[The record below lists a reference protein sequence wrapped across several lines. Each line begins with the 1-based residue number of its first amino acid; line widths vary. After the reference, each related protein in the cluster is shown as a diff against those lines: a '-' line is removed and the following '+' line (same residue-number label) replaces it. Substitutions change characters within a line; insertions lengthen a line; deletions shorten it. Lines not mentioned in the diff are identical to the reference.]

1 MRNNFKPIFGATC
14 LAIMVGG
21 VYAYPTPLSSTNS
34 SEEEEPESITLTGV
48 VRDFNERSEDG
59 GHPDFEN
66 RPDGGFGLYGQN
78 IAVDIGE
85 DEKPVYLGNGRKV
98 RRQYKDSGG
107 NPICWTLF
115 DADLGDVLGRWGNYD
130 SGGIESSSSY
140 DMWFNDILGTNM
152 SRTFDLKLDRSEDG
166 SYVFDSNE
174 SEWCQELNGFF
185 PIENQLF
192 GNSAPASG
200 APNRNFHF
208 TFELHTEF
216 TYQEDDNQVFTFR
229 GDDDVWVF
237 IDGKLVIDLGGVHG
251 AESQTVDIDRLGL
264 NDGKSYRLCFFFAE
278 RHRTQSNFRI
288 ETNLQLDTVDLP
300 TVTAAYD

>member
-14 LAIMVGG
+14 LAILVGG
-21 VYAYPTPLSSTNS
+21 VYAYPTPLSPSNAT
-34 SEEEEPESITLTGV
+34 EEEDPESITLTGV
-48 VRDFNERSEDG
+48 VRDFKERSVEG
-59 GHPDFEN
+59 GHPDFES

-78 IAVDIGE
+78 ISVNIGE
-85 DEKPVYLGNGRKV
+85 DEKPVFTGSGRKL
-98 RRQYKDSGG
+98 RRQYKDSAG

-115 DADLGDVLGRWGNYD
+115 DEDMGDQLGRWGSYD

-140 DMWFNDILGTNM
+140 DMWFNDVLGSNM
-152 SRTFDLKLDRSEDG
+152 SRTFDLTLDKAEDG

-174 SEWCQELNGFF
+174 SEWCQLLNGFF

-192 GNSAPASG
+192 GNSAAASG
-200 APNRNFHF
+200 APDRNFHF

-216 TYQEDDNQVFTFR
+216 TYNEEDSQVFTFR

-251 AESQTVDIDRLGL
+251 AESQTVDINRLGL
-264 NDGKSYRLCFFFAE
+264 TSGETYRLCFFFAE

-288 ETNLQLDTVDLP
+288 QTNLKLDTVDLP

>member
-115 DADLGDVLGRWGNYD
+115 DADLGDVLGRWGSYD
-130 SGGIESSSSY
+130 SGGVESSSSY

-174 SEWCQELNGFF
+174 SEWCQELDGFF

>member
-1 MRNNFKPIFGATC
+1 MDTRISR
-14 LAIMVGG
+14 VD
-21 VYAYPTPLSSTNS
+21 
-34 SEEEEPESITLTGV
+34 LTA
-48 VRDFNERSEDG
+48 
-59 GHPDFEN
+59 
-66 RPDGGFGLYGQN
+66 GFGLYGQN

-85 DEKPVYLGNGRKV
+85 DEKPVFTGSGRKL
-98 RRQYKDSGG
+98 RRQYKDSAG

-115 DADLGDVLGRWGNYD
+115 DEDMGDMLGRWGSYD

-140 DMWFNDILGTNM
+140 DVWFNDVLGSNM
-152 SRTFDLKLDRSEDG
+152 SRTFDLTLDKAADG

-174 SEWCQELNGFF
+174 SEWCQLLNGFF

-192 GNSAPASG
+192 GNSAAASG
-200 APNRNFHF
+200 APDRNFHF

-216 TYQEDDNQVFTFR
+216 TYNEDDSQVFTFR

-264 NDGKSYRLCFFFAE
+264 TSGETYRLCFFFAE

-288 ETNLQLDTVDLP
+288 QTNLKLDTVDLP

>member
-14 LAIMVGG
+14 LAILVGG
-21 VYAYPTPLSSTNS
+21 VYAYPTPLSPSNTT
-34 SEEEEPESITLTGV
+34 EEENPESITLTGV
-48 VRDFNERSEDG
+48 VRDFKERSVEG
-59 GHPDFEN
+59 GHPDFES

-85 DEKPVYLGNGRKV
+85 DEKPVFTGSGRKL
-98 RRQYKDSGG
+98 RRQYKDSAG

-115 DADLGDVLGRWGNYD
+115 DEDMGDMLGRWGSYD

-140 DMWFNDILGTNM
+140 DVWFNDVLGSNM
-152 SRTFDLKLDRSEDG
+152 SRTFDLTLDKAADG

-174 SEWCQELNGFF
+174 SEWCQLLNGFF

-192 GNSAPASG
+192 GNSAAASG
-200 APNRNFHF
+200 APDRNFHF

-216 TYQEDDNQVFTFR
+216 TYNEDDSQVFTFR

-264 NDGKSYRLCFFFAE
+264 TSGETYRLCFFFAE

-288 ETNLQLDTVDLP
+288 QTNLKLDTVDLP

>member
-14 LAIMVGG
+14 LAILVGG
-21 VYAYPTPLSSTNS
+21 VYAYPTPLSPNNAT
-34 SEEEEPESITLTGV
+34 EEEDPESITLTGV
-48 VRDFNERSEDG
+48 VRDFKERSVEG
-59 GHPDFEN
+59 GHPDFES

-78 IAVDIGE
+78 ISVNIGE
-85 DEKPVYLGNGRKV
+85 DEKPVFTGSGRKL
-98 RRQYKDSGG
+98 RRQYKDSAG

-115 DADLGDVLGRWGNYD
+115 DEDMGDKLGRWGSYD

-140 DMWFNDILGTNM
+140 DMWFNDVLGSNM
-152 SRTFDLKLDRSEDG
+152 SRTFDLTLDKAEDG

-174 SEWCQELNGFF
+174 SEWCQLLNGFF

-192 GNSAPASG
+192 GNSAAASG
-200 APNRNFHF
+200 APDRNFHF

-216 TYQEDDNQVFTFR
+216 TYNEEDSQVFTFR

-251 AESQTVDIDRLGL
+251 AESQTVDINRLGL
-264 NDGKSYRLCFFFAE
+264 TSGETYRLCFFFAE

-288 ETNLQLDTVDLP
+288 QTNLKLDTVDLP

>member
-34 SEEEEPESITLTGV
+34 SEEEELESITLTGV

-66 RPDGGFGLYGQN
+66 QPDGGFGLYGQN

-85 DEKPVYLGNGRKV
+85 DEKPVYVGNGRKV

-115 DADLGDVLGRWGNYD
+115 DADLGDVLGRWGSYD

>member
-14 LAIMVGG
+14 LAILVGG
-21 VYAYPTPLSSTNS
+21 VYAYPTPLSPSNTT
-34 SEEEEPESITLTGV
+34 EEENPESITLTGV
-48 VRDFNERSEDG
+48 VRDFKERSVEG
-59 GHPDFEN
+59 GHPDFES

-85 DEKPVYLGNGRKV
+85 DEKPVFTGRGRKL
-98 RRQYKDSGG
+98 RRQYKDSAG

-115 DADLGDVLGRWGNYD
+115 DEDMGDMLGRWGSYD

-140 DMWFNDILGTNM
+140 DVWFNDVLGSNM
-152 SRTFDLKLDRSEDG
+152 SRTFDLTLDKAADG

-174 SEWCQELNGFF
+174 SEWCQLLNGFF

-192 GNSAPASG
+192 GNSAAASG
-200 APNRNFHF
+200 APDRNFHF

-216 TYQEDDNQVFTFR
+216 TYNEDDSQVFTFR

-264 NDGKSYRLCFFFAE
+264 TSGETYRLCFFFAE

-288 ETNLQLDTVDLP
+288 QTNLKLDTVDLP